1 MQLRLTAFLKLGRT
15 SNSDVGV
22 SGDLHEL
29 MMMMVTVVM
38 VVEVVGE
45 VDVAC
50 AEPGKLQW
58 IQACP
63 DGWGML
69 GGAKALQQMA
79 PGLHGPL
86 VLSRP
91 ACRPRSFIQEL
102 PPLGKGRSC
111 LGARE
116 KERRE

>member
-1 MQLRLTAFLKLGRT
+1 
-15 SNSDVGV
+15 
-22 SGDLHEL
+22 
-29 MMMMVTVVM
+29 MMLMVTMVMIVTVM
-38 VVEVVGE
+38 VVVVVVVVE
-45 VDVAC
+45 VDVAS
-50 AEPGKLQW
+50 AVPGKLRW

-102 PPLGKGRSC
+102 PPRGRRGVRAWGQGK
-111 LGARE
+111 E
-116 KERRE
+116 KAKIKKDI